1 MKKYDDA
8 DKVKIKADI
17 LEEFERQKLES
28 DVSVLTLDGFLNW
41 EERSEVAS
49 CLAAG
54 VGCFAKKNIERQKWI
69 T

>member
-28 DVSVLTLDGFLNW
+28 DVSVLTLDGFLN
-41 EERSEVAS
+41 
-49 CLAAG
+49 
-54 VGCFAKKNIERQKWI
+54 
-69 T
+69 